1 MQFPLNY
8 SFWLALLLPGYLFID
23 AFRRF
28 YDGSRFLLLSID
40 FIVLLIFA
48 TFFVRRRRGPSYNYV
63 TQFIY
68 ICLFAYVFAILL
80 AAINPYFYSPITT
93 VAGLRAYLLP
103 IPFLWIGYC
112 CACNYSVEN
121 WKKFSNYIL
130 FWVLVA
136 IAFAVVQMSIDPGFL
151 GEWGSILF
159 KPMDSSVK
167 NYYDQT
173 FNVVSSFFAS
183 SKRFGKFLLFSFLLI
198 MGARLYSR
206 VYFVALITIFFIG
219 VLLTGAR
226 EALVLLV
233 VSVVFLIIM
242 KGGKKFFF
250 QIMATIMLATIIL
263 FGWATKNNDT
273 PQNRE
278 YSRLEVMASV
288 GTLYDYGYRLSMM
301 APVFHVNESNDA
313 IWFGLGVGKYG
324 QESLLDDEVYR
335 STYGVDRDFFND
347 LDFFSRVYS
356 FADGG
361 MAKLIIELGV
371 FTTIYILVLCGCVLL
386 LCLNVAIISASKKD
400 GVGLA
405 FSLIPVLWLVLFL
418 KAHVTMSDII
428 NSVIVFF
435 SIGVLWQKYH
445 VRNSSIV

>member
-1 MQFPLNY
+1 
-8 SFWLALLLPGYLFID
+8 
-23 AFRRF
+23 
-28 YDGSRFLLLSID
+28 
-40 FIVLLIFA
+40 
-48 TFFVRRRRGPSYNYV
+48 
-63 TQFIY
+63 
-68 ICLFAYVFAILL
+68 
-80 AAINPYFYSPITT
+80 
-93 VAGLRAYLLP
+93 
-103 IPFLWIGYC
+103 
-112 CACNYSVEN
+112 
-121 WKKFSNYIL
+121 
-130 FWVLVA
+130 
-136 IAFAVVQMSIDPGFL
+136 
-151 GEWGSILF
+151 
-159 KPMDSSVK
+159 
-167 NYYDQT
+167 
-173 FNVVSSFFAS
+173 
-183 SKRFGKFLLFSFLLI
+183 